1 MVNSDCFLAELD
13 VANIDDILDARD
25 SDPFDA
31 EWCRVNELMNRH
43 KLDASPDVD
52 TLRELVFQR
61 AFAATQS
68 LDACG
73 YISDDFGLI
82 AEVTIAEIPDPW
94 LAALVANYTS
104 GFFPHGTLVGDSRS
118 VAEILLPFTP

>member
-1 MVNSDCFLAELD
+1 MVNSDCFLADLD
-13 VANIDDILDARD
+13 IASIDNILDARD

-31 EWCRVNELMNRH
+31 EWCRVNELVNQH
-43 KLDASPDVD
+43 KLEPSPDVD

-68 LDACG
+68 SDACG

-82 AEVTIAEIPDPW
+82 ADVTIAGISDPW
-94 LAALVANYTS
+94 VAALVANYTS
-104 GFFPHGTLVGDSRS
+104 GYFPHGALIGDSRS